1 MQGAFQSC
9 SHNLS
14 TVAWDKIKDLQDSR
28 RLAALEA
35 LGAAADGEGETNDIL
50 EDEERLD
57 AVMKTWGDLVPNLEL
72 ISDSMEEKF
81 RTKVLPYTIN
91 TENGHCNKTMAI
103 LEYFDQLEPP
113 LSFLVIVDDDT
124 VLSVV
129 RLAQLLGCYDK
140 TESFLLGG
148 SCFVLSC
155 LVFVTSSYA
164 GQKYGYL
171 AALSGYNYITGGGG
185 MVLTRSAVSNILQS
199 GACRCPSP
207 SDPDDMHLG
216 RLYYK

>member
-1 MQGAFQSC
+1 MTHARREYFC
-9 SHNLS
+9 
-14 TVAWDKIKDLQDSR
+14 IKNNDQLALDEVLQDS
-28 RLAALEA
+28 LVAVK
-35 LGAAADGEGETNDIL
+35 TCTKYH
-50 EDEERLD
+50 EERLD

-216 RLYYK
+216 RLDYK

>member
-1 MQGAFQSC
+1 MTHARREYFC
-9 SHNLS
+9 
-14 TVAWDKIKDLQDSR
+14 IKNNDQLALDEVLQDS
-28 RLAALEA
+28 LVAVK
-35 LGAAADGEGETNDIL
+35 TCTKYH
-50 EDEERLD
+50 EERLD

-72 ISDSMEEKF
+72 ISDSVEEKF

-148 SCFVLSC
+148 SCLVLSC
-155 LVFVTSSYA
+155 VA
-164 GQKYGYL
+164 K
-171 AALSGYNYITGGGG
+171 
-185 MVLTRSAVSNILQS
+185 
-199 GACRCPSP
+199 
-207 SDPDDMHLG
+207 
-216 RLYYK
+216 